1 MLLEVAP
8 ERALRGRRNLVTLQ
22 IRCTVQRCAEAAVDV
37 FAEHGNVVGG
47 FFEQI
52 LMVHFS
58 DSDFKFLIA

>member
-1 MLLEVAP
+1 
-8 ERALRGRRNLVTLQ
+8 
-22 IRCTVQRCAEAAVDV
+22 VDV

-58 DSDFKFLIA
+58 DSDFKFLIISRNRLKSRSWHLSTLLAPLQSWTVRHHHLEG